1 MNLAELKK
9 KGGVIAD
16 ALVPKK
22 VEWTHVNEAGKKTTD
37 KFTVY
42 VRRHAFGVM
51 ESMFAGGES
60 ENFKNARYLAA
71 SVMLGD
77 GGVEPL
83 SYDDAV
89 NLDPD
94 LGFALLKVVNE
105 VNNPP
110 VKKTSPPPKSSST
123 NSSSTE

>member
-22 VEWTHVNEAGKKTTD
+22 VEWTHVNEAGKQVTD
-37 KFTVY
+37 KFTVH

-51 ESMFAGGES
+51 ESMFAGGEA
-60 ENFKNARYLAA
+60 ERFKNARYLSA
-71 SVMLGD
+71 SVMLGE
-77 GGVEPL
+77 GGTEELPF
-83 SYDDAV
+83 DDAV
-89 NLDPD
+89 NLDSG
-94 LGFALLKVVNE
+94 LGIVLLTAVNE

-110 VKKTSPPPKSSST
+110 AKKSPQPKSSGT
-123 NSSSTE
+123 NSSSAA